1 RELGAVRRAGQRH
14 GEAAHGRRAVPGR
27 GGAHQRRGRDP
38 RARRQRVR
46 RLLQR
51 PAGHGA
57 GAARRLAAHGRRR
70 LPRGRRPA
78 RGARAGVRGGAHP
91 PAGTLHPDLH
101 RAPAEVQPVHQGCLR
116 ARRRARLPRRPGR
129 HRLGGGGTLGAGA
142 RHPVHLVRGPVPAA
156 AGLRPGRRHRGGG
169 QCHAAGGD
177 PDPPLRQPAQ
187 GIRPGR
193 RRGDPHPQVA
203 AQRDRRSLP
212 RDHRRPLRWPRL
224 DRVRGADHL
233 RDRGI
238 RRTEAG
244 ARHPRRGD
252 GNRGGG
258 ERMSYFLELL
268 VNGALT
274 GLMYSMV
281 ALGIVLIYKSSS
293 VLNFSQGAM
302 VMVGGYVVWLLTS
315 AGLQT
320 YVAMAVGF
328 VVMFA
333 FGLLAERLLLRKM
346 VGQPIIMIVMLT
358 LGLDIFLRGL
368 APGVLGTTPK
378 HLDLGID
385 IAPVVWGDVFVNRAY
400 LLGGV
405 IALVLIAFALLFF
418 RTRLGTKLRAV
429 SDDHVA
435 SWSVGISVEQA
446 VAVSWG
452 LAGICA

>member
-1 RELGAVRRAGQRH
+1 
-14 GEAAHGRRAVPGR
+14 
-27 GGAHQRRGRDP
+27 
-38 RARRQRVR
+38 
-46 RLLQR
+46 
-51 PAGHGA
+51 
-57 GAARRLAAHGRRR
+57 
-70 LPRGRRPA
+70 
-78 RGARAGVRGGAHP
+78 
-91 PAGTLHPDLH
+91 
-101 RAPAEVQPVHQGCLR
+101 
-116 ARRRARLPRRPGR
+116 
-129 HRLGGGGTLGAGA
+129 
-142 RHPVHLVRGPVPAA
+142 
-156 AGLRPGRRHRGGG
+156 
-169 QCHAAGGD
+169 
-177 PDPPLRQPAQ
+177 
-187 GIRPGR
+187 
-193 RRGDPHPQVA
+193 
-203 AQRDRRSLP
+203 
-212 RDHRRPLRWPRL
+212 
-224 DRVRGADHL
+224 
-233 RDRGI
+233 
-238 RRTEAG
+238 
-244 ARHPRRGD
+244 
-252 GNRGGG
+252 
-258 ERMSYFLELL
+258 MSYFLELL

-452 LAGICA
+452 LAGICAVAAGTFWGAVQGVDWSLTSLLFPAVAVVILGGLDSIVGVLVAGILVGVLGSVIPGYVDSLVGGSTRDVVTSVIILLTILIRPYGIFGREDIERI